1 MGTWQTNMG
10 GRGGGSA
17 ERSPIL
23 SLYYIRVMD
32 MYSSLRWGGGGQRDK
47 GEKNMGSEKL

>member
-1 MGTWQTNMG
+1 MGDLADKYGRRG
-10 GRGGGSA
+10 GVGGGSA

-32 MYSSLRWGGGGQRDK
+32 MYSSLKWGDK
-47 GEKNMGSEKL
+47 GTREKKKYGK